1 MKAGHKISAIRIN
14 IAIGI
19 LSAAIIAFQ
28 LALMQ
33 ILSFVQWYHF
43 AYMIISMAL
52 IGFGAAGTFLTLF
65 REKLI
70 ASYEKHFF
78 LLVMITALLMPFVVI
93 LAHTDQLRFDSLLIF
108 QEFSHLYRLILSY
121 FLFFLP
127 FFSGAL
133 AIGLSFL
140 KFANQI
146 DKIYFSNLVGS
157 GVGSIMAI
165 VLPQVFLI
173 EQMAIVIAVLTF
185 LGGLIVYPPKSGK
198 AIQTFLG
205 FSILVLVA
213 CFFLPF
219 KLKPSEYKDISKT
232 LLLPEAKVQYENN
245 SAYGLVHVVSSP
257 VLRYAPGLSLSYKG
271 TFPIHPIV
279 FNDGNW
285 VGPLI
290 SEPEHYTS
298 CILNYT
304 GQALAYRIDNIKRV
318 LILNAGTGV
327 NIALALNQNAEH
339 IDANEVNPEVYKL
352 LHGSFS
358 TYANVKLRQS
368 ISRTFLAKENK
379 SYDLIQIPTVGTFF
393 GNTGLNA
400 VETHYE
406 LSIEAFQKMWDL
418 LSANGS
424 IAISCWMDNPP
435 RNSYRILATLVQ
447 LLDKNGIKN
456 PERHI
461 IAVRSWND
469 ISFILKKT
477 AYTNNHSIKTLEF
490 CSELMFDALILP
502 DLGVV
507 KNQTYNRLQDS
518 TFFEHISAILHPDKS
533 DFLENYPFRVQ
544 PATDNQP
551 FFYQNIRWPMLMDF
565 FSMIRK
571 GITPIHDLGYVLVL
585 FTFIQIISIAALLI
599 ILPLFVNSRKSK
611 NKLWII
617 GYFSGIGL
625 SFIFI
630 ELFFLQHFQLYFGS
644 LLYASSASI
653 GVLLI
658 SSGCGSYFS
667 RYISFSK
674 RILVFIPI
682 LIAFLLLLHSQFI
695 TNILTNTM
703 TQSLSVKIIIAV
715 SIIGF
720 TGFFMGIP
728 FPAGIKYLSDKSE
741 LDIAWA
747 WALNGYFSV
756 IGASLA
762 IIILVEAGLVQL
774 LILAAIVYFMVGLSS
789 IFIRRN

>member
-1 MKAGHKISAIRIN
+1 MKPGHKISAIRIN

-28 LALMQ
+28 LTLMQ

-52 IGFGAAGTFLTLF
+52 LGFGAAGTFLTLF

-70 ASYEKHFF
+70 ASYEKIFF
-78 LLVMITALLMPFVVI
+78 LMVMITALFMPIVVI

-108 QEFSHLYRLILSY
+108 QNFSHLYRLILSY

-127 FFSGAL
+127 FFTGAL

-146 DKIYFSNLVGS
+146 DRIYFSNLVGS
-157 GVGSIMAI
+157 GVGSILAI
-165 VLPQVFLI
+165 VLPYFFLN
-173 EQMAIVIAVLTF
+173 EQMAIFIAVLTF

-198 AIQTFLG
+198 AFQTFFG

-213 CFFLPF
+213 FFFLPF

-232 LLLPEAKVQYENN
+232 LLLPEAKVHYANN
-245 SAYGLVHVVSSP
+245 SAYGLVQVVSSP

-271 TFPIHPIV
+271 NFPIHPLV
-279 FNDGNW
+279 FNNGNW
-285 VGPLI
+285 LGPLI

-298 CILNYT
+298 SILNFT
-304 GQALAYRIDNIKRV
+304 SQALAYRIDTVKRV

-339 IDANEVNPEVYKL
+339 IGANEANPEVYKL
-352 LHGSFS
+352 LQNSFS
-358 TYANVKLRQS
+358 AYSKVKLQQS
-368 ISRTFLAKENK
+368 MSRTFLAKEGE

-393 GNTGLNA
+393 GNSGLNA
-400 VETHYE
+400 IETHFE

-418 LSANGS
+418 LSANGA
-424 IAISCWMDNPP
+424 IAISCWMENPP
-435 RNSYRILATLVQ
+435 RNSFRILATLVQ

-456 PERHI
+456 PEKHI
-461 IAVRSWND
+461 IAVRSWSD

-477 AYTNNHSIKTLEF
+477 AYTNNHSFKTHEF
-490 CSELMFDALILP
+490 CSELMFDPLILP

-518 TFFEHISAILHPDKS
+518 TFFEHLSAILHPDKN

-571 GITPIHDLGYVLVL
+571 GITPIHDLGYVLVW
-585 FTFIQIISIAALLI
+585 FTFIQIISIAAILI
-599 ILPLFVNSRKSK
+599 ILPLFFNSWKSK

-617 GYFSGIGL
+617 VYFSGIGL
-625 SFIFI
+625 SFIYI
-630 ELFFLQHFQLYFGS
+630 ELVFLQHFQLYFGNF
-644 LLYASSASI
+644 LYASAASI
-653 GVLLI
+653 GLLLI
-658 SSGCGSYFS
+658 ASGCGSYFS

-674 RILVFIPI
+674 WMLVFIPI

-695 TNILTNTM
+695 TNILTDTM
-703 TQSLSVKIIIAV
+703 TQSLSVKIIIA
-715 SIIGF
+715 SLIIGI

-728 FPAGIKYLSDKSE
+728 FPAGIKFLSDKSE
-741 LDIAWA
+741 PDIAWA

-762 IIILVEAGLVQL
+762 TIILVEAGIVQL
-774 LILAAIVYFMVGLSS
+774 LILAAIVYFLVGLST
-789 IFIRRN
+789 IFIRRT